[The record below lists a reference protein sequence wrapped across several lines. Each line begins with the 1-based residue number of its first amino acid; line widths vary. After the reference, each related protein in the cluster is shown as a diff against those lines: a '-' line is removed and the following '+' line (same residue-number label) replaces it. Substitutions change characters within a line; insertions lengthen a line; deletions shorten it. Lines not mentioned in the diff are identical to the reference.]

1 MSRNRMTWA
10 EGRLASAAPAIP
22 GYGKEDQDHPAHQP
36 DPDYTKYQKGDP
48 SAWAEDVRKPPYKQG
63 NPPALPGYD
72 VEDKDHPAHI
82 DPPRV
87 PKEAARSMKAAV
99 EKKAKKCCVIA
110 RAMLGKKAS
119 ASMVEDQALDMMDWS
134 DNRIQAT
141 LGRLGGGFLAQFEDE
156 FGPMDDFGVDDDFG
170 GPVDLMD
177 DDGDLDMLLAQE
189 AGKRA
194 DQNDPA
200 GKTLAPTPKSEE
212 AARKEAKK
220 AEDEDEDEK
229 EDETAER
236 KTARKFFASMDTDR
250 DGFVTK
256 ADWRGSQEL
265 FASLDTDNDGILAS
279 AEVVDALAPKPV
291 VDAVTAA
298 LDPQEA
304 ALFNSMTASFLAK
317 SAKAKKSEDED
328 EDKEEAVAS
337 KKAKSKK
344 SEDEVED
351 EPKEAKKKAKAK
363 KSEDEDTFIEDKKAG
378 KGKKKAAE
386 DDESDEPED
395 EEDDEGADKQAC
407 DMAEDAGMFGATG
420 DPMGLGDGEADVL
433 GEDDAMLAE
442 IFGKSAADGDD
453 DEDDKGDE
461 PEASKKAG
469 KKSEDEDEDDEGDEP
484 EETKKATRLAST
496 RTASQRP
503 QPRKPQV
510 GVRTVGGLTR
520 TASGNAEIN
529 ALSDMWESSP
539 DVSKVF
545 NG

>member
-10 EGRLASAAPAIP
+10 AGRLASAAPATP

-36 DPDYTKYQKGDP
+36 DPDYTKYQNGDP
-48 SAWAEDVRKPPYKQG
+48 AEWAEDVRQPPYKQG
-63 NPPALPGYD
+63 NPPSLPGYD
-72 VEDKDHPAHI
+72 VEDKDHPAHVA
-82 DPPRV
+82 PPRV

-99 EKKAKKCCVIA
+99 EKKARKCCVIA

-119 ASMVEDQALDMMDWS
+119 ASMVEDQALDIMDWS

-156 FGPMDDFGVDDDFG
+156 FGPLDDFDVEDDFG
-170 GPVDLMD
+170 GPVDLD

-189 AGKRA
+189 
-194 DQNDPA
+194 Q
-200 GKTLAPTPKSEE
+200 LKS
-212 AARKEAKK
+212 AKK
-220 AEDEDEDEK
+220 SDGEEVVEEKVDDKDVK

-236 KTARKFFASMDTDR
+236 KTARKFFASMDTDG

-256 ADWRGSQEL
+256 ADWKGSQEL

-298 LDPQEA
+298 LDPAEV
-304 ALFNSMTASFLAK
+304 ALFNSMTASFLEK
-317 SAKAKKSEDED
+317 SAKAKKSEDDEVKED
-328 EDKEEAVAS
+328 E
-337 KKAKSKK
+337 
-344 SEDEVED
+344 

-363 KSEDEDTFIEDKKAG
+363 KSEDDEEVVVEDKKAT

-386 DDESDEPED
+386 DDEGDDEGEGD
-395 EEDDEGADKQAC
+395 DNDDDEGADKQAC
-407 DMAEDAGMFGATG
+407 DMADDAGIFGATG
-420 DPMGLGDGEADVL
+420 DPMGLGDGGDDL
-433 GEDDAMLAE
+433 TSEDDAMLAE
-442 IFGKSAADGDD
+442 IFGKAAADD

-461 PEASKKAG
+461 PEAGKKAG
-469 KKSEDEDEDDEGDEP
+469 KKSEDDEDEGDEP
-484 EETKKATRLAST
+484 EEDESEEDKAAAKKALRLASNN

-503 QPRKPQV
+503 QPRKPSN

-529 ALSDMWESSP
+529 ELSNMWESAP